1 MLFNGIIWLIES
13 VCLGP
18 KVIAKVT
25 PNILEK
31 NKLKSYHKNI
41 QKKKKIPEKKISKNN
56 FQKKKKFQKN

>member
-1 MLFNGIIWLIES
+1 MES

-31 NKLKSYHKNI
+31 KQVIELSQKHSDKNI
-41 QKKKKIPEKKISKNN
+41 QKKKNSRKKN
-56 FQKKKKFQKN
+56 FKK